1 MALIPIMG
9 QPVNLV
15 PDNERSLNCNE
26 QGEYCVV
33 YKKSSDINDR
43 IMVQMKQEPCGED
56 LIVDGDFP
64 DGDNWTIVT
73 GDIVFADGKA
83 NHVTGS
89 SAELSQEVTGVDL
102 GNYYKVSVTV
112 TGMTAGTLDLYF
124 TQAGIYS
131 KRITENG
138 IYTFYLFNLGDNDN
152 IAFVWSSDCDA
163 SISGVSAYKL
173 LIDSDIVANLLD
185 ADGNIVSAMI
195 IEYHDDA
202 FVFSKA
208 TIDLDEGCY
217 TVQIIDPCAD
227 AGTAIFT
234 NPNFSSG
241 GAGWTLSTADC
252 LPDFDCSA
260 SFVGDEL
267 VQVPSAT
274 GDNDPFGKTSTYCT
288 VPFDSDLE
296 ITEDC
301 YLKFEIEV
309 DAANDSQGFYFVVGD
324 GVGNYTVI
332 ATFDD
337 IEVGLHSATIFFAAG
352 SIDPTSLDMGIWIS
366 GSYFSGNTNIVKY
379 AQITKIPIGGSNTYQ
394 SNCLQVSSITEGTR
408 IVEGFADFTT
418 TTSTSALA
426 GRSLGFLFVA
436 DRFWLRSRIPVQF
449 SNPHSPI
456 KTENA
461 LYSSGTKKKLYAQV
475 GKIWDVTFSDVDENM
490 HDTIANIINCDTF
503 KIDGFEYIT
512 DEKEYSANYGPK
524 GVDTVGE
531 STIEAGRI
539 DGTRF
544 NINV

>member
-43 IMVQMKQEPCGED
+43 IMVQMKQEPCGEN

-89 SAELSQEVTGVDL
+89 SAELSQAVADVDL

-124 TQAGIYS
+124 TQSGIS
-131 KRITENG
+131 RRITENG
-138 IYTFYLFNLGDNDN
+138 IYTFYLFNLDDNDN
-152 IAFVWSSDCDA
+152 IAFVWSNDCDG

-173 LIDSDIVANLLD
+173 LTDSDIVANLLD
-185 ADGNIVSAMI
+185 ADGNIVSAMF
-195 IEYHDDA
+195 IEYHDEA
-202 FVFSKA
+202 FVFSKS
-208 TIDLDEGCY
+208 TNDLDEGCY

-227 AGTAIFT
+227 TGTAIFT

-252 LPDFDCSA
+252 PPDFDCFA

-267 VQVPSAT
+267 VQTPSET
-274 GDNDPFGKTSTYCT
+274 GDNDPSGRTYTYCT
-288 VPFDSDLE
+288 QSFNPDLE

-301 YLKFEIEV
+301 YLRFDIEV
-309 DAANDSQGFYFVVGD
+309 DPVNDSQGFYFIVGD
-324 GVGNYTVI
+324 GVGNYTI
-332 ATFDD
+332 IHGIDD
-337 IEVGLHSATIFFAAG
+337 ITGFFSVTVFFPAG
-352 SIDPTSLDMGIWIS
+352 SIDPTSLDMGLIVS
-366 GSYFSGNTNIVKY
+366 GSYDLGNTNIVKFM
-379 AQITKIPIGGSNTYQ
+379 QITKIPIGTTNTYQ

-418 TTSTSALA
+418 TTSTSAEA

-461 LYSSGTKKKLYAQV
+461 LYSSGTKKKLFAQV

-503 KIDGFEYIT
+503 KIDDIQYIT

-524 GVDTVGE
+524 GVDTIGE

>member
-1 MALIPIMG
+1 MG

-195 IEYHDDA
+195 IEYHDEA
-202 FVFSKA
+202 FVFSKV

-227 AGTAIFT
+227 TGTAIFA
-234 NPNFSSG
+234 NPNFSG
-241 GAGWTLSTADC
+241 GGSGWTLSTADC

-274 GDNDPFGKTSTYCT
+274 GDNDPFGKTSTYCI

-337 IEVGLHSATIFFAAG
+337 IEVGPHSATMFFAAG
-352 SIDPTSLDMGIWIS
+352 SIDPTSLDMGIWIL

-394 SNCLQVSSITEGTR
+394 SNCLQVSSVVEGTR
-408 IVEGFADFTT
+408 LVEGFADFTT

-461 LYSSGTKKKLYAQV
+461 LYSSGTKKKLFAQV
-475 GKIWDVTFSDVDENM
+475 GKIWDVTFSEVDENM

-503 KIDGFEYIT
+503 KIDDIQYIT

-544 NINV
+544 NVNV

>member
-43 IMVQMKQEPCGED
+43 IMVQMKQEPCGEN

-89 SAELSQEVTGVDL
+89 SAELSQAVADVDL

-124 TQAGIYS
+124 TQSGIS
-131 KRITENG
+131 RRITENG
-138 IYTFYLFNLGDNDN
+138 IYTFYLFNLDDNDN

-185 ADGNIVSAMI
+185 ADGNIVSAMF
-195 IEYHDDA
+195 IEYHDEA
-202 FVFSKA
+202 LIFSKS
-208 TIDLDEGCY
+208 TNDLDEGCY
-217 TVQIIDPCAD
+217 TVQIIDPCII
-227 AGTAIFT
+227 AGIMTPLF
-234 NPNFSSG
+234 N
-241 GAGWTLSTADC
+241 D
-252 LPDFDCSA
+252 PDFDDAGAWTVTSNSPNA
-260 SFVGDEL
+260 YIGMTDEGSFIFDEDAT
-267 VQVPSAT
+267 VPSPVWAKASQPFAFPT
-274 GDNDPFGKTSTYCT
+274 GVKLLLKITVDLCNLGGENLSLNNLVVYVEDSGEIQEIIKKNTNSCLTGLSTFY
-288 VPFDSDLE
+288 VVIQSN
-296 ITEDC
+296 
-301 YLKFEIEV
+301 YL
-309 DAANDSQGFYFVVGD
+309 NSS
-324 GVGNYTVI
+324 N
-332 ATFDD
+332 
-337 IEVGLHSATIFFAAG
+337 
-352 SIDPTSLDMGIWIS
+352 LDMGFMIDDKS
-366 GSYFSGNTNIVKY
+366 SSSGNYSFVEY
-379 AQITKIPIGGSNTYQ
+379 AQVEYVILDNDTQGYYQ
-394 SNCLQVSSITEGTR
+394 SNCLQVSSVVEGTR
-408 IVEGFADFTT
+408 LVEGFADFTT

-461 LYSSGTKKKLYAQV
+461 LYSNGTKKKLFAQIS
-475 GKIWDVTFSDVDENM
+475 KIWDVTFSEVDENM
-490 HDTIANIINCDTF
+490 HDTITNIINCDTF

-544 NINV
+544 NLNV